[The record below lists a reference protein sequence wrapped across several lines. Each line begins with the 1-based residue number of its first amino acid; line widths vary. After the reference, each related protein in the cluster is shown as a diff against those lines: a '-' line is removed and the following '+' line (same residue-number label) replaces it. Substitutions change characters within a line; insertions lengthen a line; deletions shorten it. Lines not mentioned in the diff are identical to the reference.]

1 MELMSMDL
9 NNIKRNNLDYL
20 LTDILPTELSDR
32 FTYSY
37 FYEFLLS
44 KSDEIDDMI
53 QCLKETKAKP
63 DGLFKG
69 KEWASMP
76 LKYSIMKDLY
86 TVREISL
93 VQPLA
98 AIEMLL
104 FVELYQK
111 ELLNLLN
118 KNSCFSLRFHHKNN
132 NLCYKNKNKSVIRY
146 FSEESKTMGREVLE
160 QTGMFFDISPYKS
173 IAAFTSSEVWLVL
186 NSKYK
191 HFIRTDYKACFDSIY
206 SHTFTWLI
214 GKDSID
220 TKSFE
225 SNSNIY
231 SAIDRI
237 LQNINARRS
246 NGIVVGPEFSRMIAE
261 LLLQSIDTAVYNKL
275 INSGVECGQDYNVY
289 RYVDDIFIFAKSEE
303 LATHIVEK
311 YSEIARKY
319 LLQLNETKLFSSRV
333 PFILDGWLNETNGFT
348 NRMCDML
355 FNSKEEQKAYV
366 EKISAK
372 EDDAETPTSDVLPY
386 LLKSHVVRYGSKA
399 KQSIMNQL
407 NELICNYPNKD
418 RTIIAYF
425 LSSILNHIGKNKD
438 KCTIFKNDVK
448 GSTVF
453 SFLDLTFYAYSF
465 FPNYGNTQ
473 KLLQIISY
481 VRDEYDIFEES
492 TRLQALIN
500 KYAFI
505 FDKANINDVVNL
517 FLFCRQAKIEIPYLQ
532 EECIVRKIKEKD
544 DPILWATYLM
554 YSQYNRKYSDEIR
567 SCIEKTL
574 LEKKNAIRVQ
584 KSVYEYREF
593 WWILI
598 FNKCPFITNA
608 SQNAIDNAITLL
620 NVPTDSGCT
629 HTLVDIF
636 KNYLQNSPIQ
646 FFDWDIERNDFLRTL
661 TFKTHEKSIFK
672 NYKENA
678 ISLAWG
684 SI

>member
-1 MELMSMDL
+1 MDL

-37 FYEFLLS
+37 FYDFLLS
-44 KSDEIDDMI
+44 KSSEINSII

-63 DGLFKG
+63 DGIFKG

-132 NLCYKNKNKSVIRY
+132 NLCYKNKNKSIIRY
-146 FSEESKTMGREVLE
+146 FSEESKNMGREVLE

-173 IAAFTSSEVWLVL
+173 IAAFTSSEEWLVL

-191 HFIRTDYKACFDSIY
+191 HFIRMDYKACFDSIY
-206 SHTFTWLI
+206 THTFTWLI

-220 TKSFE
+220 TKSFAR
-225 SNSNIY
+225 NSNIY
-231 SAIDRI
+231 SIIDRI

-246 NGIVVGPEFSRMIAE
+246 NGIVVGPEFSRMLAE

-275 INSGVECGQDYNVY
+275 INAGAKCGQDYNVY

-303 LATHIVEK
+303 LATHIFEK

-319 LLQLNETKLFSSRV
+319 LLQLNEIKLFSSKV
-333 PFILDGWLNETNGFT
+333 PFVLDRWLNETNGFI
-348 NRMCDML
+348 NRMCDKL
-355 FNSKEEQKAYV
+355 FTSKVEQKAYV
-366 EKISAK
+366 EKKISSK
-372 EDDAETPTSDVLPY
+372 EDDVEISSDVLPY
-386 LLKSHVVRYGSKA
+386 LLKSYVIRYGSKA

-407 NELICNYPNKD
+407 NELVCNYPNKD

-425 LSSILNHIGKNKD
+425 LGSILNHIGKNKD
-438 KCTIFKNDVK
+438 KCTIFKKDVK
-448 GSTVF
+448 GTTVF
-453 SFLDLTFYAYSF
+453 SFLDLIFYAYSF

-481 VRDEYDIFEES
+481 VRDEYNLFEES
-492 TRLQALIN
+492 NRLQALIN

-517 FLFCRQAKIEIPYLQ
+517 FLFYRQAKLEIPYLQ
-532 EECIVRKIKEKD
+532 EECIVRKLKEKD
-544 DPILWATYLM
+544 DPVLWATYLM
-554 YSQYNRKYSDEIR
+554 YSQYNRKYSEEIKNYL
-567 SCIEKTL
+567 ENTL
-574 LEKKNAIRVQ
+574 LEKISAIRVQ

-598 FNKCPFITNA
+598 FNKCPFITRV
-608 SQNAIDNAITLL
+608 SQNKIDTAITLL
-620 NVPTDSGCT
+620 NVSSSSGCT
-629 HTLVDIF
+629 NTLVGIF
-636 KNYLQNSPIQ
+636 KSYLENNSIQ
-646 FFDWDIERNDFLRTL
+646 FFDWDIDRNDFLRTL

-678 ISLAWG
+678 FSLAWG

>member
-1 MELMSMDL
+1 MDL

-20 LTDILPTELSDR
+20 LTDILPVELSDR

-37 FYEFLLS
+37 FYDFLLS
-44 KSDEIDDMI
+44 KPVEFNNII
-53 QCLKETKAKP
+53 QCLKETKVKP

-118 KNSCFSLRFHHKNN
+118 KNSYFSLRYHHKNN
-132 NLCYKNKNKSVIRY
+132 NLCYKNKNKSVIKY
-146 FSEESKTMGREVLE
+146 FSEESKNIGREVIE

-173 IAAFTSSEVWLVL
+173 IASFTSSEEWLVL

-214 GKDSID
+214 GKDSIE
-220 TKSFE
+220 TKNFG

-231 SAIDRI
+231 SVIDRI

-275 INSGVECGQDYNVY
+275 INAGVEFGQDYNVY
-289 RYVDDIFIFAKSEE
+289 RYVDDIFIFTKSEE
-303 LATHIVEK
+303 LATHIVEE

-333 PFILDGWLNETNGFT
+333 PFVLEGWLNETNRIT
-348 NRMCDML
+348 NRMCDIL
-355 FNSKEEQKAYV
+355 FTSKEEQNAYV
-366 EKISAK
+366 ERTSS
-372 EDDAETPTSDVLPY
+372 EEGDVDMLSSDVLPY
-386 LLKSHVVRYGSKA
+386 LIKSHIVRYGSKA

-407 NELICNYPNKD
+407 NELICNYQNKD
-418 RTIIAYF
+418 RTIISYF
-425 LSSILNHIGKNKD
+425 LSSILNHVGKNKD
-438 KCTIFKNDVK
+438 KCTIFKKDVK
-448 GSTVF
+448 ESTVF
-453 SFLDLTFYAYSF
+453 GFLDLVFYTYSF

-481 VRDEYDIFEES
+481 VRDEYDIFKECN
-492 TRLQALIN
+492 RLQALIN

-505 FDKANINDVVNL
+505 FDKANINDIVNL

-532 EECIVRKIKEKD
+532 EECVVRKIKEKD

-567 SCIEKTL
+567 SNIEKAL
-574 LEKKNAIRVQ
+574 LEKISAIRVQ
-584 KSVYEYREF
+584 HSVYEYREF

-598 FNKCPFITNA
+598 FNKCPFITDTA
-608 SQNAIDNAITLL
+608 QNEIDNAINLI
-620 NVPTDSGCT
+620 NVPTDSRCGQI
-629 HTLVDIF
+629 LVNIF
-636 KNYLQNSPIQ
+636 KSYLQNSTFQ
-646 FFDWDIERNDFLRTL
+646 FFNWDIKCNDFLRTL

-672 NYKENA
+672 NYKGNA
-678 ISLAWG
+678 IALAWG

>member
-1 MELMSMDL
+1 MDL

-53 QCLKETKAKP
+53 QRLKETKAKP

-173 IAAFTSSEVWLVL
+173 IAAFTSSEDWLVL

-231 SAIDRI
+231 FAIDRI

-246 NGIVVGPEFSRMIAE
+246 IIAAIG
-261 LLLQSIDTAVYNKL
+261 LTTGAIDPDEDYGNEGLSWQKDSSWGSYYVTTLHAYEPVILKNAL
-275 INSGVECGQDYNVY
+275 IYSDNIY
-289 RYVDDIFIFAKSEE
+289 FAKAALKIGENDMESS
-303 LATHIVEK
+303 L
-311 YSEIARKY
+311 
-319 LLQLNETKLFSSRV
+319 TKL
-333 PFILDGWLNETNGFT
+333 GF
-348 NRMCDML
+348 N
-355 FNSKEEQKAYV
+355 
-366 EKISAK
+366 
-372 EDDAETPTSDVLPY
+372 DVLPFDIKMAKSQFSNTEKIEKEVQLADSGYGQGQILVNPLHMACMYSAFCNEGNMIKPY
-386 LLKSHVVRYGSKA
+386 LTYKEDAMPDVWIKEAFTKDVAQTVLEDTKEVINNPHGTGYAAHRTDIILAGKTGTAEIKASKDDTTGTELGWF
-399 KQSIMNQL
+399 SVFTTDENMERPIMIVSMV
-407 NELICNYPNKD
+407 E
-418 RTIIAYF
+418 
-425 LSSILNHIGKNKD
+425 
-438 KCTIFKNDVK
+438 DVK
-448 GSTVF
+448 GRGGS
-453 SFLDLTFYAYSF
+453 
-465 FPNYGNTQ
+465 G
-473 KLLQIISY
+473 Y
-481 VRDEYDIFEES
+481 VV
-492 TRLQALIN
+492 
-500 KYAFI
+500 K
-505 FDKANINDVVNL
+505 
-517 FLFCRQAKIEIPYLQ
+517 
-532 EECIVRKIKEKD
+532 KD
-544 DPILWATYLM
+544 
-554 YSQYNRKYSDEIR
+554 SQV
-567 SCIEKTL
+567 
-574 LEKKNAIRVQ
+574 LEKW
-584 KSVYEYREF
+584 F
-593 WWILI
+593 
-598 FNKCPFITNA
+598 
-608 SQNAIDNAITLL
+608 
-620 NVPTDSGCT
+620 SG
-629 HTLVDIF
+629 
-636 KNYLQNSPIQ
+636 N
-646 FFDWDIERNDFLRTL
+646 
-661 TFKTHEKSIFK
+661 
-672 NYKENA
+672 
-678 ISLAWG
+678 
-684 SI
+684 

>member
-1 MELMSMDL
+1 MDL

-32 FTYSY
+32 FTYSF
-37 FYEFLLS
+37 FYDYLLS
-44 KSDEIDDMI
+44 KPDEIKKII
-53 QCLKETKAKP
+53 QYLRETKAKP
-63 DGLFKG
+63 EGLFKG

-76 LKYSIMKDLY
+76 LKYSIMKELY

-98 AIEMLL
+98 AIEMFL

-111 ELLNLLN
+111 EFLNLLS
-118 KNSCFSLRFHHKNN
+118 KNSCFSLRFHHRNN

-146 FSEESKTMGREVLE
+146 FSEESKKMGREVLE
-160 QTGMFFDISPYKS
+160 QTGMFFDIAPYKS
-173 IAAFTSSEVWLVL
+173 IASFTSSEEWHVL

-220 TKSFE
+220 TKNFE

-231 SAIDRI
+231 SVIDRV

-246 NGIVVGPEFSRMIAE
+246 NGTVVGPEFSRMVAE
-261 LLLQSIDTAVYNKL
+261 LLLQAIDVAVYNML
-275 INSGVECGQDYNVY
+275 INEDVECGQDYNVY

-303 LATHIVEK
+303 LATHIVEE
-311 YSEIARKY
+311 YSEIARRF
-319 LLQLNETKLFSSRV
+319 LLQLNELKMFSSRM
-333 PFILDGWLNETNGFT
+333 PFVLDGWLNETNGFT

-355 FNSKEEQKAYV
+355 FTSKEEQRAYI
-366 EKISAK
+366 EKTLLIEEK
-372 EDDAETPTSDVLPY
+372 GEELFDALPY
-386 LLKSHVVRYGSKA
+386 LLKSHVIRYGSKA

-407 NELICNYPNKD
+407 NELICKYQNKD
-418 RTIIAYF
+418 RTIIAYC
-425 LSSILNHIGKNKD
+425 LSSILNHIGKNKE
-438 KCTIFKNDVK
+438 KCTIFKKDVNA
-448 GSTVF
+448 STVF
-453 SFLDLTFYAYSF
+453 SFLDLIFYTYSF

-481 VRDEYDIFEES
+481 VRDEYDIFKDSE
-492 TRLQALIN
+492 RLQDLTN
-500 KYAFI
+500 KYAFV

-517 FLFCRQAKIEIPYLQ
+517 FLFCRQARIEIPYLQ
-532 EECIVRKIKEKD
+532 EEGIVKKLKEKD
-544 DPILWATYLM
+544 DPVLWATYLL
-554 YSQYNRKYSDEIR
+554 YAQYNNKYFYDIR
-567 SCIEKTL
+567 DFVESTLKERIE
-574 LEKKNAIRVQ
+574 AIRVK
-584 KSVYEYREF
+584 KSIYEYREF

-598 FNKCPFITNA
+598 FNKCPFITSS
-608 SQNAIDNAITLL
+608 SQSLIDNSVSQLQ
-620 NVPTDSGCT
+620 VPPEGGCT
-629 HTLVDIF
+629 HVLIDIF
-636 KNYLQNSPIQ
+636 KDYLENNSNQ
-646 FFDWDIERNDFLRTL
+646 FFDWDMDRYDFLRTL